1 MKKAL
6 VVLAV
11 AMAVCSSGS
20 LAALDSSSS
29 EKASSNNLVQDKHDF
44 QEDVK
49 LPTIEEAES
58 KMIDLD
64 LADEE
69 ESSGDYLDD
78 DQDIDKVDKEEEE
91 DDYEEDYDEDDY
103 DDDDD
108 DWESSGDY
116 DDDDDDEYLY
126 DDDDYDSEEED
137 PDWSFE
143 DDKSDNYKD
152 EDLMYEYNNEDYEGD
167 DYDFS
172 QVEKTKTYQP
182 PQITRSGRPTPH
194 QSEGGDDV
202 KVEVPSDDHGTSQN
216 LLISVFVASGLASF
230 ALFTLAFVMCFCNRS
245 RQSQTAKSAAAAVHN
260 KQLFFT
266 SGSSSKMAPPASS
279 IIRTDR
285 RYQPVPTHENRANHS
300 IENSNVA
307 ISAGQQQKQLE
318 EKLLM
323 SA

>member
-1 MKKAL
+1 MVYLAFA
-6 VVLAV
+6 LAV
-11 AMAVCSSGS
+11 SSMGS
-20 LAALDSSSS
+20 LAALDASPA
-29 EKASSNNLVQDKHDF
+29 ETASSNNLVQDKHDF

-49 LPTIEEAES
+49 LPTITEAES

-78 DQDIDKVDKEEEE
+78 DQDIDKVEEE
-91 DDYEEDYDEDDY
+91 DDYEDDYEEDDY
-103 DDDDD
+103 DDD

-116 DDDDDDEYLY
+116 DDDDEDEDGEEYLY
-126 DDDDYDSEEED
+126 DDDDDYDSEEED

-143 DDKSDNYKD
+143 DDKSDTHND

-194 QSEGGDDV
+194 QSGDDV
-202 KVEVPSDDHGTSQN
+202 KVEVPSGDHGTSQN

-230 ALFTLAFVMCFCNRS
+230 ALFTLAFVMCFCNKS
-245 RQSQTAKSAAAAVHN
+245 RQSPAKSAAVHN

-266 SGSSSKMAPPASS
+266 SGSSSKVPASS

-300 IENSNVA
+300 IENSNAAV
-307 ISAGQQQKQLE
+307 SAGQQQKQLE

>member
-1 MKKAL
+1 VVYLAFAL
-6 VVLAV
+6 
-11 AMAVCSSGS
+11 AVCSKGS
-20 LAALDSSSS
+20 LAALDASPA
-29 EKASSNNLVQDKHDF
+29 ETASSNNLVQDKHDF

-49 LPTIEEAES
+49 LPTITEAES

-78 DQDIDKVDKEEEE
+78 DQDIDKVEEE
-91 DDYEEDYDEDDY
+91 DDYEDDYDEDDY
-103 DDDDD
+103 EDDD

-116 DDDDDDEYLY
+116 DDDDEDDEEYLY

-143 DDKSDNYKD
+143 DDKSDNHND

-194 QSEGGDDV
+194 QSGDDV
-202 KVEVPSDDHGTSQN
+202 KVEVPSGDHGTSQN

-230 ALFTLAFVMCFCNRS
+230 ALFTLAFVMCFCNKS

-260 KQLFFT
+260 KPWTIIT
-266 SGSSSKMAPPASS
+266 SGSSSKVVPPASS

-300 IENSNVA
+300 IENSNAA

>member
-1 MKKAL
+1 L
-6 VVLAV
+6 VVLAF
-11 AMAVCSSGS
+11 ALAVCSKGS
-20 LAALDSSSS
+20 LAALDASPA
-29 EKASSNNLVQDKHDF
+29 ETASSNNLVQDKHDF

-49 LPTIEEAES
+49 LPTITEAES

-64 LADEE
+64 EE
-69 ESSGDYLDD
+69 ESSGDYPD
-78 DQDIDKVDKEEEE
+78 DQDIGLIGE
-91 DDYEEDYDEDDY
+91 DDYEDDYDEDDY
-103 DDDDD
+103 EDDD

-116 DDDDDDEYLY
+116 DDDDEDEDDDEYLY

-143 DDKSDNYKD
+143 DDKSDSHND

-194 QSEGGDDV
+194 QSEAGDDV
-202 KVEVPSDDHGTSQN
+202 KVEVPSGDHGTSQN

-230 ALFTLAFVMCFCNRS
+230 ALFTLAFVMCFCNKS

-300 IENSNVA
+300 IENSNAA

>member
-1 MKKAL
+1 VVYLAVAL
-6 VVLAV
+6 VVR
-11 AMAVCSSGS
+11 SKGS
-20 LAALDSSSS
+20 MAALDASPA
-29 EKASSNNLVQDKHDF
+29 ETASSNNLVQDKHDF

-49 LPTIEEAES
+49 LPTITEAES

-78 DQDIDKVDKEEEE
+78 DQDIDKVEEE
-91 DDYEEDYDEDDY
+91 DDYEDDYDEDDY
-103 DDDDD
+103 EDDD

-116 DDDDDDEYLY
+116 DDDDEDDEEYLY

-143 DDKSDNYKD
+143 DDKSDNHND

-194 QSEGGDDV
+194 QSGDDV
-202 KVEVPSDDHGTSQN
+202 KVEVPSGDHGTSQN

-230 ALFTLAFVMCFCNRS
+230 ALFTLAFVMCFCNKS

-260 KQLFFT
+260 KQPWTIIT
-266 SGSSSKMAPPASS
+266 SGSSSKVVPPASS

-300 IENSNVA
+300 IENSNAAV
-307 ISAGQQQKQLE
+307 SAGQQQKQLE

>member
-1 MKKAL
+1 M
-6 VVLAV
+6 VLAL
-11 AMAVCSSGS
+11 ALAVCSKGS
-20 LAALDSSSS
+20 LAALDASPA
-29 EKASSNNLVQDKHDF
+29 EAASSNNLVQDKHDF

-49 LPTIEEAES
+49 LPTITEAES

-64 LADEE
+64 EE
-69 ESSGDYLDD
+69 ESSGDYLYD
-78 DQDIDKVDKEEEE
+78 DQDIDKADKVEEE
-91 DDYEEDYDEDDY
+91 DYYEDDYDEDDY
-103 DDDDD
+103 EDDD

-116 DDDDDDEYLY
+116 DDDDEDEDDEEYLY
-126 DDDDYDSEEED
+126 DDDDDYDSEEED

-143 DDKSDNYKD
+143 DDKSDSHND

-182 PQITRSGRPTPH
+182 PQITRSGRPTP
-194 QSEGGDDV
+194 QAGDDV
-202 KVEVPSDDHGTSQN
+202 KVEVPSGDHGTSQN

-230 ALFTLAFVMCFCNRS
+230 ALFTLAFVMCFCNKS
-245 RQSQTAKSAAAAVHN
+245 RQSPAKSADVHN
-260 KQLFFT
+260 RQLFFVP
-266 SGSSSKMAPPASS
+266 GSSSKMAPPASS

-300 IENSNVA
+300 IENSNAAV
-307 ISAGQQQKQLE
+307 SAGQQQKQLE

>member
-1 MKKAL
+1 M
-6 VVLAV
+6 VYLAV
-11 AMAVCSSGS
+11 ALAVCSKGS
-20 LAALDSSSS
+20 LAALDASPA
-29 EKASSNNLVQDKHDF
+29 ETASSNNLVQDKHDF

-49 LPTIEEAES
+49 LPTITEAES

-64 LADEE
+64 EE
-69 ESSGDYLDD
+69 ESSGDYPD
-78 DQDIDKVDKEEEE
+78 DQDIGLIGE
-91 DDYEEDYDEDDY
+91 DDYEDDYDEDDY
-103 DDDDD
+103 EDDD

-116 DDDDDDEYLY
+116 DDDDEDEDDDEYLY

-143 DDKSDNYKD
+143 DDKSDSHND

-194 QSEGGDDV
+194 QSEAGDDV
-202 KVEVPSDDHGTSQN
+202 KVEVPSGDHGTSQN

-230 ALFTLAFVMCFCNRS
+230 ALFTLAFVMCFCNKS
-245 RQSQTAKSAAAAVHN
+245 RQSPAKSAAVHN
-260 KQLFFT
+260 KQLFFVP
-266 SGSSSKMAPPASS
+266 GSSSKMAAPASS

-300 IENSNVA
+300 IENSNAA
-307 ISAGQQQKQLE
+307 ISAGQQHKQLE